1 MSVQE
6 RVEGLRLRLQK
17 FGGGGGGSSSSSSS
31 SNVRIRTFV
40 GKAGS
45 SSVTYHEM
53 SSPPPPPTSFLRS
66 GFVLGRKGGT
76 AAASRTGK

>member
-17 FGGGGGGSSSSSSS
+17 FGGGGGSSSSS

-53 SSPPPPPTSFLRS
+53 SPPPPPPSSFLRS
-66 GFVLGRKGGT
+66 GCVLGRKGGT

>member
-1 MSVQE
+1 MNVQE

-17 FGGGGGGSSSSSSS
+17 FGSSSSSS

-53 SSPPPPPTSFLRS
+53 SPPPPPPLSFLRS